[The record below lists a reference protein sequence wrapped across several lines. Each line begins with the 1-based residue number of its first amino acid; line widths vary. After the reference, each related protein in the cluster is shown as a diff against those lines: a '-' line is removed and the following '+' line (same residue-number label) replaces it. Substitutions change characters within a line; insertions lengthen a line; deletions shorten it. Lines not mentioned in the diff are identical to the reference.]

1 MLNTEFFRKELMDA
15 MRNKEVVKKECLQMI
30 IANIRNKE
38 IELKSNLNED
48 EIVKIIRKEI
58 KSLNETI
65 SLAGNRDTSIYEEKI
80 NYLKQ
85 FLPAQLSD
93 EEVMDIINK
102 NCSGMTNMGQIMKT
116 IIPILHGRTD
126 NKTVAMMVNKFLDNK

>member
-1 MLNTEFFRKELMDA
+1 MLNTEFFRKELMNA

-30 IANIRNKE
+30 IATIRNKE

-126 NKTVAMMVNKFLDNK
+126 NKTVAMMVNKFLANK